1 MNNNIIVGVDA
12 DGVLTNL
19 IEHNVREGKKVFKRE
34 VLNPNEYDLEKIFD
48 LSDYSKLVK
57 YAKAFQIYENYCKN
71 EAPREGVV
79 EVINELNNEGFTFNQ
94 ITARKFAAENN
105 VLGKRYRRLL
115 IEWNEKHNIMFDK
128 YKFCSEYEVANS
140 KLISCSSLNV
150 EVMIE
155 DTAKVALEL
164 AENGIKVLLVDAPY
178 NQGVEHENIIRIKT
192 WYDIKNELKKYKENK
207 KTNNFEDNENFNK
220 LNIEE
225 VKTLSD
231 EEKNQYFS
239 AYKSHL
245 KSLTINEEAFK
256 KGERRFKMIFKS
268 LKLPV
273 KKLLKV
279 KVADQK
285 NVPYEDG
292 FIVTSNH
299 IDSYDQFIVG
309 LAIGNRPFTGL
320 AASTIEN
327 TIRGRMFKFT
337 NGAIFVDRKDKESR
351 KASSDELSKRI
362 AHGKTAL
369 IFPEGTRKNKTE
381 EGKLKFQLPFN
392 MGAVSMAQKTGAP
405 ILPTA
410 INHFDNYSIVRVG
423 KPIII
428 KPTDDLV
435 EANRRLEEITMK
447 LSWENM
453 EYDLSIDK
461 KRSELNKV
469 YKKENNLR

>member
-1 MNNNIIVGVDA
+1 MDNDIIVGVDA

-19 IEHNVREGKKVFKRE
+19 IEHNIREGKKVFKKE

-71 EAPREGVV
+71 EKSREGVA
-79 EVINELNNEGFTFNQ
+79 EVINELTNDGFKFNQ
-94 ITARKFAAENN
+94 ITARKFAAEKNI
-105 VLGKRYRRLL
+105 LGKRYRNLL
-115 IEWNEKHNIMFDK
+115 IEWNKKHNINFDN
-128 YKFCSEYEVANS
+128 YKFCSEYNVANK
-140 KLISCSSLNV
+140 KLIACSSLDV
-150 EVMIE
+150 EIMIE
-155 DTAKVALEL
+155 DNASVALEL
-164 AENGIKVLLVDAPY
+164 ANNQIKVLLVNAPY
-178 NQGVEHENIIRIKT
+178 NQGVEHENIIRVNS
-192 WYDIKNELKKYKENK
+192 WYDIKNELINYKENK
-207 KTNNFEDNENFNK
+207 LENKFSKNFKK
-220 LNIEE
+220 LNTEE
-225 VKTLSD
+225 VKKLTD

-239 AYKSHL
+239 AYKRHL
-245 KSLTINEEAFK
+245 KSLKINEKAFK
-256 KGERRFKMIFKS
+256 VGEKRFKIIFKS
-268 LKLPV
+268 LELPV

-279 KVADQK
+279 KTEGQQ

-327 TIRGRMFKFT
+327 TIRGKMFKFT

-351 KASSDELSKRI
+351 KTSSDELSKRI

-369 IFPEGTRKNKTE
+369 IFPEGTRKNKSE

-392 MGAVSMAQKTGAP
+392 LGAVSMAQKTGAP

-423 KPIII
+423 TPIII

-435 EANRRLEEITMK
+435 EINRRLEEITAK

-453 EYDLSIDK
+453 EYDLSIDEN
-461 KRSELNKV
+461 RSELNKV
-469 YKKENNLR
+469 YKLENNIR